1 LPAANGAIVEETM
14 TTDPTGTDSGGAPER
29 HRAMR
34 GERRVIT
41 ALFCDVVNSTGL
53 AENLDPEDWTEIMN
67 GAFERLIAP
76 IQRYDGTVAKLAG
89 DAVLAF
95 FGAPAAHEDDPQR
108 AVLAALDMIAANQG
122 YRDDVRKE
130 YGIDFD
136 VRIGINTGP
145 VVVGDVGASRAMEY
159 TAMGDAV
166 NVAARMEQTAAP
178 GTIQIS
184 GDTQRLV
191 APYFDLEALGG
202 VEAKGKSEPV
212 PAYRVLG
219 RRDDSDPSR
228 RADHVGAP
236 LIGRDRE
243 LAKLRAALADLQ
255 NGRGGIITIIGEA
268 GLGKSRLV
276 AELYKEWVSAG
287 RGDDGW
293 DTAHGIPYDASRP
306 FGLFQNFA
314 RQMFG
319 IELDDPP
326 DVIHNKVDT
335 GLRAKGEGDEVV
347 ALCSVALERVIAA
360 KVLHEAKDFPAE
372 VVRKDIYD
380 TVMPAWVAAARQ
392 GPRVMVVDD
401 LQWVDPASIDLL
413 IHLFKLAEELPLL
426 FVCVF
431 RPERQSPAWQVKIR
445 GDTDYPHRY
454 QEIRLDPLSP
464 DDTDALIS
472 ALLNIADLPADLR
485 KLVLA
490 KTDGNPYFVEE
501 VVRSLIDQG
510 VVERGTAGLKWKAG
524 VLVSDIAIPDSIQ
537 ALLMARIDRLD
548 EQTKSTLQAASVIG
562 RAFYFRILEAIS
574 DSAIALDQRINSLE
588 RVELLREAARMPELE
603 YMFRHDL
610 ARDAAYGSILN
621 RKRKEFHLR
630 VAEAIEKLFPE
641 RLEEHAHRL
650 AQHFSLAGD
659 HERAMKYF
667 AMAGEAAEGLH
678 AISESA
684 EYYSR
689 ALQAARA
696 LGADAAVITRLEAKS
711 RDVPAR
717 G

>member
-1 LPAANGAIVEETM
+1 M
-14 TTDPTGTDSGGAPER
+14 TADSIESGGGATSG

-53 AENLDPEDWTEIMN
+53 AEKLDPEDWTEIMN
-67 GAFERLIAP
+67 GAFEQLIAP

-95 FGAPAAHEDDPQR
+95 FGAPVAHEDDPQR
-108 AVLAALDMIAANQG
+108 AVLAALDMIAASRV
-122 YRDDVRKE
+122 YRQDVRKE

-178 GTIQIS
+178 GTIRIS
-184 GDTQRLV
+184 GDTQRIV
-191 APYFDLEALGG
+191 APYFDLEPLGG
-202 VEAKGKSEPV
+202 IEAKGKSEPV
-212 PAYRVLG
+212 PAYRVVAAK
-219 RRDDSDPSR
+219 SR
-228 RADHVGAP
+228 AERFDRTGHVGAP
-236 LIGRDRE
+236 MIGRDRE
-243 LAKLRAALADLQ
+243 LARLKAAIADLQ
-255 NGRGGIITIIGEA
+255 NGRGGIVAIIGEA

-276 AELYKEWVSAG
+276 AELYKEWLATG
-287 RGDDGW
+287 RTEEGW
-293 DTAHGIPYDASRP
+293 DTAHGVPYDASRP

-314 RQMFG
+314 RNMFG

-326 DVIHNKVDT
+326 DVIHSKVDA
-335 GLRAKGEGDEVV
+335 GLRSTGAGDDVV
-347 ALCSVALERVIAA
+347 SLCSVALERVIAA

-372 VVRKDIYD
+372 AVRKDIFD
-380 TVMPAWVAAARQ
+380 TVSPAWVAAARE
-392 GPRVMVVDD
+392 GPRVLVVDD
-401 LQWVDPASIDLL
+401 LQWVDTASIDLL

-431 RPERQSPAWQVKIR
+431 RPERQSPAWQVKIK
-445 GDTDYPHRY
+445 GDTDFPHRY
-454 QEIRLDPLSP
+454 QEIRLEPLGAE
-464 DDTDALIS
+464 DTNALIS

-485 KLVLA
+485 KLILA
-490 KTDGNPYFVEE
+490 RTDGNPYFVEE

-510 VVERGTAGLKWKAG
+510 VVEHGKDGLKWKEGAS
-524 VLVSDIAIPDSIQ
+524 VSDIAIPDSIQ

-562 RAFYFRILEAIS
+562 RAFYFRILETIS
-574 DSAIALDQRINSLE
+574 ESAIALDKQINTLE
-588 RVELLREAARMPELE
+588 RAELLREAARNPELE

-610 ARDAAYGSILN
+610 ARDAAYNTILN
-621 RKRKEFHLR
+621 RKRREFHRR
-630 VAEAIEKLFPE
+630 VAEAIEKLFPGQ
-641 RLEEHAHRL
+641 LEEHAHRL

-659 HERAMKYF
+659 HESAMKYY

-678 AISESA
+678 ATSESA
-684 EYYSR
+684 AHYAQ
-689 ALQAARA
+689 ALDAARQCNA
-696 LGADAAVITRLEAKS
+696 GAEVIARFQAKTAG
-711 RDVPAR
+711 VPA
-717 G
+717 GH

>member
-1 LPAANGAIVEETM
+1 M
-14 TTDPTGTDSGGAPER
+14 TSDSTEASGNATSGR
-29 HRAMR
+29 RTMR

-67 GAFERLIAP
+67 GAFERLLEP
-76 IQRYDGTVAKLAG
+76 IRRYDGTVAKLAG

-95 FGAPAAHEDDPQR
+95 FGAPVAHEDDPQR
-108 AVLAALDMIAANQG
+108 AVLAALDMIAANQT

-145 VVVGDVGASRAMEY
+145 VVVGDVGSSQAMEY

-184 GDTQRLV
+184 GDTHRLV
-191 APYFDLEALGG
+191 AAYFDMEPLGG
-202 VEAKGKSEPV
+202 IEAKGKTQPV

-219 RRDDSDPSR
+219 RADDSDPSR
-228 RADHVGAP
+228 RAERVGAP

-243 LAKLRAALADLQ
+243 LAKLKAALANVL
-255 NGRGGIITIIGEA
+255 NGRGGIVSIIGEA

-276 AELYKEWVSAG
+276 AELYKEWVSSG

-293 DTAHGIPYDASRP
+293 DTAHGVPYDASRP

-314 RQMFG
+314 RNMFG

-326 DVIHNKVDT
+326 DLIHSKVDG
-335 GLRAKGEGDEVV
+335 GLRATGASDEVIS
-347 ALCSVALERVIAA
+347 LCSVALERVIAA

-372 VVRKDIYD
+372 VVRRDIYD
-380 TVMPAWVAAARQ
+380 TVLPAWVEATRA
-392 GPRVMVVDD
+392 GPRIMVVDD
-401 LQWVDPASIDLL
+401 LQWVDSASIDLL
-413 IHLFKLAEELPLL
+413 IHLFKLAEDQPLL

-445 GDTDYPHRY
+445 ADTDYPHRY
-454 QEIRLDPLSP
+454 QEIRLEPLGAE
-464 DDTDALIS
+464 DTDALIS
-472 ALLNIADLPADLR
+472 ALLKIADLPADLH
-485 KLVLA
+485 KLILG

-510 VVERGTAGLKWKAG
+510 VVERDATGLKWKAG
-524 VLVSDIAIPDSIQ
+524 ALVSDIAIPDSIQ

-562 RAFYFRILEAIS
+562 RAFYFRILETIS
-574 DSAIALDQRINSLE
+574 ELAIALDKQINTLE
-588 RVELLREAARMPELE
+588 RAELLREAARNPELE

-610 ARDAAYGSILN
+610 ARDAAYNTILN
-621 RKRKEFHLR
+621 RKRREFHRR

-650 AQHFSLAGD
+650 AQHFELAGD
-659 HERAMKYF
+659 HESAMKYY

-678 AISESA
+678 ATAESTGHYA
-684 EYYSR
+684 HALEAAR
-689 ALQAARA
+689 QCGAGADVIARLQAKSGGA
-696 LGADAAVITRLEAKS
+696 LAS
-711 RDVPAR
+711 H
-717 G
+717 

>member
-1 LPAANGAIVEETM
+1 MTADSTET
-14 TTDPTGTDSGGAPER
+14 SGSATSG

-53 AENLDPEDWTEIMN
+53 AEKLDPEDWTEIMN

-95 FGAPAAHEDDPQR
+95 FGAPVAHEDDPQR
-108 AVLAALDMIAANQG
+108 AVLAALDMIAANQA
-122 YRDDVRKE
+122 YREDIRKA

-145 VVVGDVGASRAMEY
+145 VVAGDIGSTRSMEY

-178 GTIQIS
+178 GTIRIS

-191 APYFDLEALGG
+191 AAHFDLEPLGG
-202 VEAKGKSEPV
+202 IEAKGKSQPV
-212 PAYRVLG
+212 PAYRVVG
-219 RRDDSDPSR
+219 RREESAR
-228 RADHVGAP
+228 FHRADHVGAP

-243 LAKLRAALADLQ
+243 LAKLKSALADVR
-255 NGRGGIITIIGEA
+255 NGRGGIVSIIGEA

-276 AELYKEWVSAG
+276 AELYKAWVGTG

-293 DTAHGIPYDASRP
+293 DTAHGVPYDASRP

-314 RQMFG
+314 RNMFG

-326 DVIHNKVDT
+326 DMIHNKVDA
-335 GLRAKGEGDEVV
+335 GLRAKGAGDEAVS
-347 ALCSVALERVIAA
+347 LCSVALERVIAA

-372 VVRKDIYD
+372 VVRADIYD
-380 TVMPAWVAAARQ
+380 TVLPAWVAVARE
-392 GPRVMVVDD
+392 GPRVLVVDD
-401 LQWVDPASIDLL
+401 LQWVDAASIDLL
-413 IHLFKLAEELPLL
+413 IHLFNLAEDMPLL
-426 FVCVF
+426 IVCVF

-445 GDTDYPHRY
+445 ADTDYPHRY
-454 QEIRLDPLSP
+454 QEIRLEPLGAE
-464 DDTDALIS
+464 DTDALIS
-472 ALLNIADLPADLR
+472 ALLNITDLPVDLR
-485 KLVLA
+485 RLVLT

-501 VVRSLIDQG
+501 IVRSLIDQG
-510 VVERGTAGLKWKAG
+510 VVERGESGLKWKDGA
-524 VLVSDIAIPDSIQ
+524 LVSDIAIPDSIH

-548 EQTKSTLQAASVIG
+548 EQTRSTLQAASVIG
-562 RAFYFRILEAIS
+562 RAFYFRILETIS
-574 DSAIALDQRINSLE
+574 DSAIALDKRINTLE
-588 RVELLREAARMPELE
+588 RAELLREAARNPELE

-610 ARDAAYGSILN
+610 AREAAYNTILN
-621 RKRKEFHLR
+621 RKRREFHLR
-630 VAEAIEKLFPE
+630 VAEAMEKLFPD

-659 HERAMKYF
+659 HERAMKYY

-678 AISESA
+678 AVEESA
-684 EYYSR
+684 AHYAQALEAAR
-689 ALQAARA
+689 QCGAGADVIARLQAKSG
-696 LGADAAVITRLEAKS
+696 GAPAAH
-711 RDVPAR
+711 
-717 G
+717 